1 MRLTIN
7 LPKNL
12 IEELVQSNPFLRD
25 SYEKTIEH
33 NKNILNF
40 LNDIISESKKLSK
53 QAKVYDDEAMIIYSK
68 VIELDSLL
76 KRTADMIPVN
86 SEVEKLLNK
95 LIIELDFQLIQSVA
109 ERLKEY
115 LLEHYIN

>member
-12 IEELVQSNPFLRD
+12 IDELVQSNPSLRD

-33 NKNILNF
+33 NKNILNY
-40 LNDIISESKKLSK
+40 LNDIISESKKLSRQSK
-53 QAKVYDDEAMIIYSK
+53 IYDDEAVIIYSK
-68 VIELDSLL
+68 VIELDSIL

-86 SEVEKLLNK
+86 IEVEKMLSK
-95 LIIELDFQLIQSVA
+95 MIRELDFQLIHSVA